1 MRHGES
7 RDMANPTRT
16 IVLQCVLVSLL
27 PGRMACGQGHPP
39 DEAAG
44 RMTVAEGFQV
54 ELVACEPLVR
64 QPVAIDFDDRG
75 RMWVIQFLQ
84 YPNPAGLKRVKI
96 DKYTR
101 VQYDRI
107 PQPPPR
113 GPTGADRITILED
126 TDGDGRMDRAKDF
139 VDGLNLASG
148 FVLGHGG
155 VFVLQTPYLLFYPD
169 LNRDDIPDGDPEVLL
184 KGFGLDDASAVANSL
199 TWGPD
204 GWLYG
209 CQGSTVTAVI
219 RGIKFA
225 QGIWRYHPV
234 SKKFELFAD
243 GGGNMWG
250 LDFDRHGQLQAS
262 TNVGGFV
269 MLHMVQ
275 GGNYR
280 KKFSKH
286 GPLRNPY
293 ALGYFE
299 HVPHKSFHGG
309 HVTVGGIFYQGD
321 AYPSRLRDKY
331 IGADL
336 LGHAIYFHRL
346 HPRAST
352 FRSEHAGEL
361 VQANDSWFAPT
372 DLVMGPDGAVY
383 FSDWHDKRT
392 AHPDPDAQW
401 DRSNGRIYRLS
412 AAGAESTR
420 IGALHQMSSDQLVD
434 LLGSS
439 NEWYVRA
446 ARCEL
451 AARHDTSV
459 WPRLRKTVRES
470 SDDRLVL
477 GALWSLA
484 STGGFTES
492 LAERLL
498 QHRSEHVRSWTVRL
512 LGDGEKVSQA
522 TAELL
527 EQLAETDPSA
537 VVRGQL
543 ASTAARLPAQQGL
556 PVAHAILLRNE
567 DGNDPHIPLLLWWA
581 VERHAVSAIDE
592 VERRF
597 MSTKAWQQPMI
608 REVILARLMQRY
620 AAEASGRSLAACARL
635 FETASMP
642 DDRSRL
648 LSALDSGLATAA
660 GDSSQKPRIADRV
673 PDQFK
678 ARLAEQWK
686 ERPTDETLLRL
697 NARLNNRAVVAYA
710 RQVAFDDASEQVN
723 RVAMFRF
730 LRQFGD
736 QSLVAPLLELLDL
749 NRPVWLRQ
757 AAMDVLSR
765 YANDRV
771 AEGLLHGYRGFESAS
786 RRRARQILF
795 ARRPWAL
802 SFLKEFERG
811 DLDTREVAIGELT
824 ALSAHGDAAI
834 DTLVHK
840 HWGQFNTAG
849 SQHKITEIR
858 RVRFD
863 LRGPSDRKRGEALFT
878 KHCATC
884 HQLFGEGKKLG
895 PDLTT
900 GNRKDLEYLL
910 VSIIDPSRFIRKEY
924 VTSIVVTVDGRLL
937 TGMILEE
944 TPAQIV
950 LVDTNDQQT
959 VVRRENI
966 EEIRDSPVSLMPENI
981 LKPLTPQEL
990 RDLFGYLQADGP
1002 PLSGKEESQP

>member
-1 MRHGES
+1 MTS
-7 RDMANPTRT
+7 STLT
-16 IVLQCVLVSLL
+16 ILLPCVLVSLL
-27 PGRMACGQGHPP
+27 AGRVACGQGHPP

-44 RMTVAEGFQV
+44 RMTVADGFQV
-54 ELVACEPLVR
+54 ELVAGEPLVR

-75 RMWVIQFLQ
+75 RLWVIQFLQ
-84 YPNPAGLKRVKI
+84 YPEPAGLERVKV
-96 DKYTR
+96 DQYTR
-101 VQYDRI
+101 VQYDRV
-107 PQPPPR
+107 PEPPPR

-126 TDGDGRMDRAKDF
+126 TNGDGRMDGAKDF
-139 VDGLNLASG
+139 VGGLNLASG

-155 VFVLQTPYLLFYPD
+155 VFVLQAPYLLFYPD

-184 KGFGLDDASAVANSL
+184 KGFGMDDAAAVANSL

-219 RGIKFA
+219 RGIKFV

-234 SKKFELFAD
+234 SKEFELFAD

-280 KKFSKH
+280 KNFSKH

-293 ALGYFE
+293 AFGYFE

-321 AYPSRLRDKY
+321 AFPARFRDKY

-346 HPRAST
+346 HPQAST
-352 FRSEHAGEL
+352 FRSEHGGEL
-361 VQANDSWFAPT
+361 VGANDTWFAPT

-383 FSDWHDKRT
+383 FADWHDKRT
-392 AHPDPDAQW
+392 AHPDPDAKW

-412 AAGAESTR
+412 ATGLASSKL
-420 IGALHQMSSDQLVD
+420 GALHQMSSDRLAD

-439 NEWYVRA
+439 NEWYARA

-451 AARHDTSV
+451 AARRDTSV
-459 WPRLRKTVRES
+459 WPRLRKTALES
-470 SDDRLVL
+470 VDDRFVL
-477 GALWSLA
+477 TALWALA
-484 STGGFTES
+484 SSGGFTEN
-492 LAERLL
+492 LAQRML

-512 LGDGEKVSQA
+512 LGDGNQVAQA
-522 TAELL
+522 TAEML

-537 VVRGQL
+537 VVRSQL
-543 ASTAARLPAQQGL
+543 VSTAARLPAQQGL

-567 DGNDPHIPLLLWWA
+567 DGDDPHLPLLLWWA
-581 VERHAVSAIDE
+581 VERHAVSAIEE

-597 MSTKAWQQPMI
+597 MSTEAWRHPMI

-635 FETASMP
+635 FETASKP
-642 DDRSRL
+642 SDRSRL

-660 GDSSQKPRIADRV
+660 ARSNQNPRIADRV
-673 PDQFK
+673 PDHFK

-686 ERPTDETLLRL
+686 EQPTDQTLLRL
-697 NARLNNRAVVAYA
+697 NARLDNRKVLEHA
-710 RQVAFDDASEQVN
+710 RQVALDDASEQAS
-723 RVAMFRF
+723 RVAMFRI

-736 QSLVAPLLELLDL
+736 QSLVAPLLKLLNPDD
-749 NRPVWLRQ
+749 PAWLQQ
-757 AAMDVLSR
+757 AAMNVLSR
-765 YANDRV
+765 YADDRV

-795 ARRPWAL
+795 ARRSWAL
-802 SFLKEFERG
+802 LFLQEFERG
-811 DLDTREVAIGELT
+811 DIDTREVAIGELT

-840 HWGQFNTAG
+840 HWGRFNTAS
-849 SQHKITEIR
+849 SQHKITQIR

-863 LRGPSDRKRGEALFT
+863 LRGPGDRERGQDLYI

-895 PDLTT
+895 PDLTAA
-900 GNRKDLEYLL
+900 NRKDLEYLL
-910 VSIIDPSRFIRKEY
+910 ENIIDPSRFIRKEY
-924 VTSIVVTVDGRLL
+924 VASIVVTVDGRLL
-937 TGMILEE
+937 TGMIVED
-944 TPAQIV
+944 TPSEIV
-950 LVDTNDQQT
+950 LVDPKNQQT
-959 VVRRENI
+959 VIRRADI
-966 EEIRDSPVSLMPENI
+966 EEIRDSPVSLMPEDI
-981 LKPLTPQEL
+981 LKLLPRQEL
-990 RDLFGYLQADGP
+990 RDLFGYLQGDGP
-1002 PLSGKEESQP
+1002 ALPGKASGE